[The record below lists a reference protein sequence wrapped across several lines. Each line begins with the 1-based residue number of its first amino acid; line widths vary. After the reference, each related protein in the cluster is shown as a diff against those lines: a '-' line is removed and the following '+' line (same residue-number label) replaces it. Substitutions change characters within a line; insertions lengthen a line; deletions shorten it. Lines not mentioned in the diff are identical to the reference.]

1 MATQLPLK
9 PVDFHLLL
17 ALVDGPLHGY
27 ALAGRMREESE
38 GQVQMMPGNLYAVI
52 RRLDREGLVT
62 ETGARPADNDQ
73 RRRYFA
79 LTDTGRQLLAD
90 EGRRMA
96 RMATTVRRRLLD
108 SGVHDNEATQ

>member
-1 MATQLPLK
+1 MASRSPLK

-27 ALAGRMREESE
+27 ALAKCMREESE
-38 GQVQMMPGNLYAVI
+38 GQVQMMPGNLYSVI
-52 RRLDREGLVT
+52 RRLHREGWVT
-62 ETGARPADNDQ
+62 ETAERPDGDDQ

-79 LTDTGRQLLAD
+79 LTDTGRRLLAA

-96 RMATTVRRRLLD
+96 RMANSVRRRLRNAGTPD
-108 SGVHDNEATQ
+108 SEVAP

>member
-1 MATQLPLK
+1 MAAHAPLK

-27 ALAGRMREESE
+27 ALAGRMREESD

-52 RRLDREGLVT
+52 RRLDRQGLVT
-62 ETGARPADNDQ
+62 ESEARQPEEDR

-79 LTDTGRQLLAD
+79 LTDAGRQTLAS
-90 EGRRMA
+90 EGQRMERMA
-96 RMATTVRRRLLD
+96 NAVRRRLD
-108 SGVHDNEATQ
+108 AASRDPEVTT